1 MVFNSRSELLFQF
14 FQKFRGN
21 LSKDK
26 EDRMSLRKR
35 LREAEDKY
43 PDVDVFIRGGVL
55 YIDGI
60 PEAEFTEKTLSSG
73 YFLPRDEFSMA
84 YELEEPPEWIQK
96 KGMADAE
103 VAVGKRKRERR

>member
-1 MVFNSRSELLFQF
+1 
-14 FQKFRGN
+14 
-21 LSKDK
+21 
-26 EDRMSLRKR
+26 MSLRKR